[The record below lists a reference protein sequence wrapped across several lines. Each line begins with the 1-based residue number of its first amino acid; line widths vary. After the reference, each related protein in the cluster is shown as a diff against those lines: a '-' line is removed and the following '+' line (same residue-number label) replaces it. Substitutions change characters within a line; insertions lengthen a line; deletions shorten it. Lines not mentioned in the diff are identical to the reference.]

1 MTDPTPN
8 SLAELAARHGPNYRW
23 KVLATIMI
31 GSIASVMSSTIVNV
45 AVPDL
50 IRQFAIG
57 QERAQWVATAFMAA
71 MTLSMLPTPWLL
83 ARFGYRH
90 TYYGAVS
97 LLMLGGLLGGLS
109 PTYEM
114 VLSMRAVEGLA
125 AGVLQVVPS
134 IVVLRAFEPGIQGR
148 AMGIFGFGVV
158 LAPAVG
164 PSIGGLLVE
173 HFGWRSIFF
182 VVLPFGAIALLL
194 ARQLLPVAAP
204 GGAKPNTDTPRLDW
218 PGVWL
223 AAIGVLVLLN
233 GLVHLHDPSPVTAIV
248 LLAIAVAILG
258 AFAVRE
264 LRVSGPLLDLRL
276 VRYRTFRMGSV
287 VAFMYGMGLFGSTYL
302 VPIFMQTALHF
313 PPSQAGAALLPAG
326 LVLAAAIPL
335 GGHLA
340 DRIPPHLLVA
350 GGLVLLT
357 ASFALMATVGADT
370 ALWVLMTWA
379 VVGRIGLGLVLPSL
393 SLGAMRG
400 LPPEEIAQGAS
411 GISFAR
417 QLGGAI
423 GISVVGVV
431 LEWRLRAQGDAG
443 GASLIGFAQTFWMVA
458 GLCLLATLAALRM
471 RQRRLDAGT
480 PSSQG

>member
-1 MTDPTPN
+1 MTDTSPHSLN
-8 SLAELAARHGPNYRW
+8 SLAARHGELYRW

-71 MTLSMLPTPWLL
+71 TTLSMLPTPWLL

-90 TYYGAVS
+90 AYQGAAS
-97 LLMLGGLLGGLS
+97 ALMLGGLVGGLAQS
-109 PTYEM
+109 FDV
-114 VLSMRAVEGLA
+114 VLAMRALEGLA

-134 IVVLRAFEPGIQGR
+134 IVILRAFKPGTQGR

-158 LAPAVG
+158 LAPAIG

-182 VVLPFGAIALLL
+182 VVLPFGAIAVVL
-194 ARQLLPVAAP
+194 AQRLLPVSAP
-204 GGAKPNTDTPRLDW
+204 GGARPNVNTPPLDW
-218 PGVWL
+218 PGL
-223 AAIGVLVLLN
+223 ALAGVGVLALLN
-233 GLVHLHDPSPVTAIV
+233 GLVHLHDRVHSTAAM
-248 LLAIAVAILG
+248 LLAAGAGTLAI
-258 AFAVRE
+258 FAVRQWR
-264 LRVSGPLLDLRL
+264 LAAPLLDLRL
-276 VRYRTFRMGSV
+276 VRHRTFRMGALI
-287 VAFMYGMGLFGSTYL
+287 AFIYGMGLFGSTYL

-326 LVLAAAIPL
+326 LVLAGTIPL
-335 GGHLA
+335 GGRLA
-340 DRIPPHLLVA
+340 DRIAPHLLVA
-350 GGLVLLT
+350 GGLTLL
-357 ASFALMATVGADT
+357 AISFALMTTVGSGT
-370 ALWVLMTWA
+370 TLWVLMTWA

-400 LPPEEIAQGAS
+400 LSHAEIAQGSS

-417 QLGGAI
+417 QIGGAV
-423 GISVVGVV
+423 GISVVGIV
-431 LEWRLRAQGDAG
+431 LEWRLHAHAASG
-443 GASLIGFAQTFWMVA
+443 GLPLAGFAETFWMVA
-458 GLCLLATLAALRM
+458 GLCLLATMAALRM
-471 RQRRLDAGT
+471 RQPNEAATGE
-480 PSSQG
+480 

>member
-1 MTDPTPN
+1 MTDAIPN

-50 IRQFAIG
+50 IHQFAIG

-90 TYYGAVS
+90 TYYGAVG
-97 LLMLGGLLGGLS
+97 LLMLGGLAGGLA
-109 PTYEM
+109 PTYDV
-114 VLSMRAVEGLA
+114 VLAMRALEGLA
-125 AGVLQVVPS
+125 AGVLGVVPS
-134 IVVLRAFEPGIQGR
+134 IVIMRAFAPGTQGR

-182 VVLPFGAIALLL
+182 VVLPFGAIALVL
-194 ARQLLPVAAP
+194 ARRLLPIAAP
-204 GGAKPNTDTPRLDW
+204 GGARPNTDTPRLDW
-218 PGVWL
+218 SGLWL
-223 AAIGVLVLLN
+223 AAFGVLGLLN
-233 GLVHLHDPSPVTAIV
+233 GLVHLHDPSPVIATV
-248 LLAIAVAILG
+248 LLLAGVVGLA
-258 AFAVRE
+258 AFAVRG
-264 LRVSGPLLDLRL
+264 LRVSGPLLDLRIS
-276 VRYRTFRMGSV
+276 RHRTFRMGAV

-326 LVLAAAIPL
+326 LVLAVTIPL
-335 GGHLA
+335 GGHLS
-340 DRIPPHLLVA
+340 DRIAPYALVA
-350 GGLVLLT
+350 CGLVLLT
-357 ASFALMATVGADT
+357 ASFVLMATVGTGT

-400 LPPEEIAQGAS
+400 LQPEEIAHGAS

-417 QLGGAI
+417 QLGGAV

-431 LEWRLRAQGDAG
+431 LEWRLRVEGAA
-443 GASLIGFAQTFWMVA
+443 GASPLVGFAETFWMVA

-471 RQRRLDAGT
+471 RQPRA
-480 PSSQG
+480 